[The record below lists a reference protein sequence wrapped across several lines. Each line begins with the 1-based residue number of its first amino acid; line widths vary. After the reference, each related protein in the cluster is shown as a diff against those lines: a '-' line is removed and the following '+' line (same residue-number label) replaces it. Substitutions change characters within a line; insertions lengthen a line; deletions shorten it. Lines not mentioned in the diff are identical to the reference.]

1 MREIILTEK
10 ALDDLKRVSKGLETI
25 FLKHFDKIKSMPP
38 RRHMKHGIPF
48 HVENVTAQARII
60 YYVEEEKIVVTHCFS
75 DHKSY
80 EKWFRSYR

>member
-1 MREIILTEK
+1 MTELIFIEK
-10 ALDDLKRVSKGLETI
+10 ALDDLKSASKDLENI
-25 FLKHFDKIKSMPP
+25 FLKHFDKIQSMPP

-60 YYVEEEKIVVTHCFS
+60 YNIVGENVYVLRCFS

-80 EKWFRSYR
+80 EKWYRSYR